1 MSGWILP
8 GRRRS
13 WHQGCCCAR
22 VCPLWARR
30 QVFGRLVAY
39 FRPRHFR
46 WATIDILLFFRW
58 PEEVNVRA
66 FSCVKSVAS
75 KSIKLWHK
83 HFMKMRMKVTVRYLC
98 KVCVSCMAVVVR
110 YHLDNYTQMHTAPL
124 LKYYQNIFRL
134 LSARGHDL
142 ASTEYRTATR
152 TTRALRAASLVTLV
166 LIFPRGALVIGATSN
181 FKFGGIIFTKIVIEP
196 RISPEAS
203 KTTLQ

>member
-1 MSGWILP
+1 MASGMLLCACMPALGSTTSVWQTGCLLP
-8 GRRRS
+8 
-13 WHQGCCCAR
+13 AK
-22 VCPLWARR
+22 AF
-30 QVFGRLVAY
+30 QVGDNRY
-39 FRPRHFR
+39 PP
-46 WATIDILLFFRW
+46 FFRW

-110 YHLDNYTQMHTAPL
+110 YHLDNYTHIHTASL
-124 LKYYQNIFRL
+124 LQYYTGSKYISVVVGSSSRPCKHRVKY
-134 LSARGHDL
+134 
-142 ASTEYRTATR
+142 
-152 TTRALRAASLVTLV
+152 RAL
-166 LIFPRGALVIGATSN
+166 LIRATSN